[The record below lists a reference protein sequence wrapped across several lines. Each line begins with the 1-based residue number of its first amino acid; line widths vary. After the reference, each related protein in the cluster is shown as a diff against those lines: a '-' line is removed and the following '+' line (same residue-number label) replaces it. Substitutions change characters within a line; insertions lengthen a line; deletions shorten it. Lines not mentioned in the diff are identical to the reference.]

1 MNLEVKLIDPRLVAW
16 GFPHRGSDMA
26 AGLDLHA
33 CLDEP
38 LRLPAG
44 AAPVLVST
52 GFAVRIGD
60 PEWCGL
66 VAPRSG
72 AGHRGLVLGNTIGII
87 DADYEGP
94 ILVSAWNRNA
104 PGGPDITILPGE
116 RIAQLVFVRIGRP
129 AISIVTDF
137 SGASSRGESGFGS
150 TGQAPSTPRAPTSA
164 R

>member
-1 MNLEVKLIDPRLVAW
+1 MNVAVKLIDPRLAGW
-16 GFPHRGSDMA
+16 GFPHRGSDLA

-38 LRLPAG
+38 LQLVAG
-44 AAPVLVST
+44 AEPVLISA
-52 GFAVRIGD
+52 GLAVRIGD

-94 ILVSAWNRNA
+94 VLLSAWNRNA
-104 PGGPDITILPGE
+104 LGSPDLTVTPGD

-129 AISIVTDF
+129 AVSIVTDF
-137 SGASSRGESGFGS
+137 GGASGRGAGGFGS
-150 TGQAPSTPRAPTSA
+150 TGHAATHATPPA
-164 R
+164 RR